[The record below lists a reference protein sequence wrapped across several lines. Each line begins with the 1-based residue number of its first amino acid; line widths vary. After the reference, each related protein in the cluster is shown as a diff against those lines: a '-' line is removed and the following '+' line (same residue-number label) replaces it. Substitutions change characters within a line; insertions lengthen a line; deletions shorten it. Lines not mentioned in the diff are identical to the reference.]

1 MLDSMIKHALIL
13 CLAVIGF
20 PLQAQDVPSQ
30 QAIALLQQ
38 ESEERYR
45 SLKAALE
52 DLQAAHIALLQ
63 RMDALEK
70 ENRELQAKVAVLP
83 KTAVSDSD
91 LRQVSD
97 ALLERIR
104 SVDQKRADDN
114 KVLVQQIKDLVKQ
127 IGKAPRASSGS
138 TPPQTPNKPRR
149 VPREIAEVTVE
160 PGYTISAIAEAYRQ
174 EGYSITT
181 QDILEANPQIS
192 DPRRIKVGDVIIIPI
207 KW

>member
-13 CLAVIGF
+13 FLAVTGF
-20 PLQAQDVPSQ
+20 LLQAQDVPSQ
-30 QAIALLQQ
+30 QAVVLLQQ
-38 ESEERYR
+38 ESKERYR
-45 SLKAALE
+45 SLKAAME

-70 ENRELQAKVAVLP
+70 ENRELKAKVAVLP

-91 LRQVSD
+91 LQQVSD

-127 IGKAPRASSGS
+127 IGKASRASSGS
-138 TPPQTPNKPRR
+138 TSPQTPSKPRR

-192 DPRRIKVGDVIIIPI
+192 DPRRIKVGDVIAIPI

>member
-13 CLAVIGF
+13 CLALIGF

-30 QAIALLQQ
+30 QAVALLQQ

-52 DLQAAHIALLQ
+52 DLQTAHIALLQ

-91 LRQVSD
+91 LQQVSD

-114 KVLVQQIKDLVKQ
+114 KVWFS
-127 IGKAPRASSGS
+127 RSRTWSS
-138 TPPQTPNKPRR
+138 K
-149 VPREIAEVTVE
+149 
-160 PGYTISAIAEAYRQ
+160 
-174 EGYSITT
+174 
-181 QDILEANPQIS
+181 
-192 DPRRIKVGDVIIIPI
+192 
-207 KW
+207 

>member
-1 MLDSMIKHALIL
+1 MLDSMIKHALIF

-20 PLQAQDVPSQ
+20 PLQAQNVPSQ
-30 QAIALLQQ
+30 QAVALLQQ

-45 SLKAALE
+45 NLKAALE

-70 ENRELQAKVAVLP
+70 ENRELRSKVAILP

-91 LRQVSD
+91 LQQVSD

-127 IGKAPRASSGS
+127 MGKTPRASSGN
-138 TPPQTPNKPRR
+138 TPPQAPSKPRR
-149 VPREIAEVTVE
+149 VPKEIAEITVE

-192 DPRRIKVGDVIIIPI
+192 DPRRIKVGDVVIIPI